1 MFHHEDEWNAPRAT
15 RFFLNLFVPL
25 CAFRGHPPCL
35 RFGKLRVHYLL
46 GLVRVV
52 VALATGEELA
62 ADVTIAALL
71 GAIGCVLLAQLARRS
86 RS

>member
-1 MFHHEDEWNAPRAT
+1 MVALRCTIVGSLSPYRESPTDAEETPRAPGEEWV
-15 RFFLNLFVPL
+15 LAVVLV
-25 CAFRGHPPCL
+25 
-35 RFGKLRVHYLL
+35 LL
-46 GLVRVV
+46 GVVRVAI
-52 VALATGEELA
+52 ALATHEDFA